1 MEAIQCRGMIVDDL
15 TGAMDAGVQLVKHGV
30 CVRVALQ
37 AGGLQSLADGAAIVI
52 VNTESRG
59 MPPA

>member
-1 MEAIQCRGMIVDDL
+1 MIVDDL
-15 TGAMDAGVQLVKHGV
+15 TGAMDAGVQLAKHGV